1 MSESSNDIVIA
12 CTCGQHYSI
21 PTEYVGQAFTCTECG
36 SAVQVPAGASA
47 MAAPSAPTAPPPVA
61 QAAPVKVPVPA
72 IDMRLDGDLEAADPD
87 PLMQEIRQS
96 RMPRTILISLVAHIL
111 LVGLTSFG
119 LFADW
124 ARYGIMMPAAI
135 QAEKKALD
143 EAEQKRKAQEE
154 ADKNDAAAK
163 AGNAAQPEGGQQET
177 GAGTSVG
184 KDQPEA
190 QNEKSNYEKKVME
203 VSNERPTKS
212 PITGLD
218 GDLDID

>member
-1 MSESSNDIVIA
+1 MSEYSNDIVNTPSA
-12 CTCGQHYSI
+12 V
-21 PTEYVGQAFTCTECG
+21 PTE
-36 SAVQVPAGASA
+36 
-47 MAAPSAPTAPPPVA
+47 PPPVA
-61 QAAPVKVPVPA
+61 PAVPFEAPGPA
-72 IDMRLDGDLEAADPD
+72 IDMRLGGDMAEADPAA
-87 PLMQEIRQS
+87 LMQEVRQS
-96 RMPRTILISLVAHIL
+96 RMTRTILISLVAHIL

-124 ARYGIMMPAAI
+124 SRYGIMMPAAI
-135 QAEKKALD
+135 QAEKKARD

-177 GAGTSVG
+177 VAGTSAG